1 MKANHNVI
9 ERTITA
15 LKDLAKIF
23 LIMLERDR
31 KVEIRKTVLAM
42 MPDFNAWNTFK
53 RLSLN
58 DKMGYLSTPTLY
70 QFLKYNDM
78 ETNIDEIERFMTASM
93 LPEIPNRV
101 SYQEF
106 L

>member
-1 MKANHNVI
+1 
-9 ERTITA
+9 
-15 LKDLAKIF
+15 
-23 LIMLERDR
+23 MLERDR
-31 KVEIRKTVLAM
+31 KIEIRKTVLAM
-42 MPDFNAWNTFK
+42 MPDFNAWYSFK

-70 QFLKYNDM
+70 QFLMYNDIS
-78 ETNIDEIERFMTASM
+78 TNIDEIERFMKASM
-93 LPEIPNRV
+93 LPEVPNKL